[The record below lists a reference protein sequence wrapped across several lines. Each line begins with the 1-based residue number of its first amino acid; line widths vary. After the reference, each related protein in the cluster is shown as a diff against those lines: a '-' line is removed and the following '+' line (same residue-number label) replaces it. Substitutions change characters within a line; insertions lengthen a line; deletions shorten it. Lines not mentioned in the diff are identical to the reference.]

1 MGRKEKLKAR
11 SKASASI
18 TENLK
23 ARWAAKNPIL
33 LVLVVFGVLMSLFY
47 AVWITEFFK
56 ENIFNHVLHINAII
70 ASALLN
76 LFGYG
81 TVASG
86 TDISSAQFSI
96 SVKRGCDAIEPIA
109 LFASAVLAFPATF
122 QKKLPGI
129 AIGVAFLLSVNMIRI
144 ISLFLT
150 GLYAPAFFDIMHME
164 VWQVVFILLA
174 LVCWI
179 IWIRWSQ
186 QKGVVH
192 A

>member
-11 SKASASI
+11 GKASASF

-33 LVLVVFGVLMSLFY
+33 LFLLVFGVLMSLFY

-129 AIGVAFLLSVNMIRI
+129 AIGVVFLLSVNMIRI

-174 LVCWI
+174 LVSWI

-186 QKGVVH
+186 QKSVAH